1 MRHVWSSLLF
11 VACLAVVLIGHQA
24 RSAEVAFQE
33 ASRTHHVDGDL
44 QAAIRKYEALI
55 REYPTER
62 RLTAQALL
70 GLAECYETLGDP
82 RARETL
88 ERVVREFS
96 DVPDIVAKART
107 RLSRIP
113 GRAVG
118 MINRQVWTGP
128 DVDVNGSVSED
139 GRYLSFVDWSS
150 GNLAVRELASGTIR
164 PVTNK
169 GTWQESGDFAESSAL
184 SSDGK
189 RVAYAWFDTKKM
201 AYDLRIL
208 NVEAGSSP
216 SPRILISNPEF
227 KWYGPLA
234 WAPDGQ
240 TLAVQI
246 SRTDRT
252 AQLSLVNV
260 STDKATTLRS
270 IDWSGTTRLSFSPDG
285 AYLAYDVPPGGDRP
299 GRDVFIIAIDG
310 TSEIPVASHEGYD
323 AVVGWGANG
332 RSVLFTSDRAGSV
345 GLWAQSMDRNRPLG
359 APSLIKPD
367 IGHVV
372 ASLGI
377 TRGNELLYAVQ
388 SDATTVAVGHPN
400 LELGTVEGPVHP
412 FENYLASLNEPA
424 WGADGTMVALSPRSM
439 STGRVPTIWLLSPTQ
454 QRPRQL
460 PLALSPAREP
470 QQAPDGS
477 LTIRGTDLKG
487 RQGIFSVDLQ
497 SGAMNP
503 IVLSEPGS
511 SIFNPLWTRDG
522 RFLIYYRQDE
532 HNTLVRFDAHSREQ
546 RSLVES
552 SDSSHLRLG
561 LALSPNGERIAYV
574 EELTG
579 SKESRLNTISIEGGV
594 PQPLLTV
601 PAHETPRCSRVG
613 SGWPEHSCGNCGE
626 WDSSNRS
633 RPCRWRSPACPRTDV
648 PHKKV
653 QDEPRW
659 EARHL
664 RDGREQARDLAV
676 AEL

>member
-1 MRHVWSSLLF
+1 MMSPLGVIGRVETSSSS
-11 VACLAVVLIGHQA
+11 
-24 RSAEVAFQE
+24 RSTGVRK
-33 ASRTHHVDGDL
+33 SRSPHTRDTTPSWDG
-44 QAAIRKYEALI
+44 
-55 REYPTER
+55 
-62 RLTAQALL
+62 
-70 GLAECYETLGDP
+70 
-82 RARETL
+82 
-88 ERVVREFS
+88 
-96 DVPDIVAKART
+96 
-107 RLSRIP
+107 
-113 GRAVG
+113 
-118 MINRQVWTGP
+118 
-128 DVDVNGSVSED
+128 GS
-139 GRYLSFVDWSS
+139 
-150 GNLAVRELASGTIR
+150 
-164 PVTNK
+164 
-169 GTWQESGDFAESSAL
+169 
-184 SSDGK
+184 
-189 RVAYAWFDTKKM
+189 
-201 AYDLRIL
+201 
-208 NVEAGSSP
+208 
-216 SPRILISNPEF
+216 
-227 KWYGPLA
+227 
-234 WAPDGQ
+234 
-240 TLAVQI
+240 
-246 SRTDRT
+246 
-252 AQLSLVNV
+252 
-260 STDKATTLRS
+260 
-270 IDWSGTTRLSFSPDG
+270 
-285 AYLAYDVPPGGDRP
+285 
-299 GRDVFIIAIDG
+299 
-310 TSEIPVASHEGYD
+310 
-323 AVVGWGANG
+323 NG

-400 LELGTVEGPVHP
+400 LELGTVERAVHP

-522 RFLIYYRQDE
+522 RFLIYNRVDPRDAI
-532 HNTLVRFDAHSREQ
+532 VRFDAHSREQ

-601 PAHETPRCSRVG
+601 PRTKPLGVREWAPDGRSILVG
-613 SGWPEHSCGNCGE
+613 TAENGTA
-626 WDSSNRS
+626 SNRS